1 MEAFNSR
8 RSVANGGYRGHI
20 AELDA
25 LRAIGIGLVLIDHLW
40 PRSLSSLILKVGT
53 LGGLIAMDSFFVLS
67 GFLIAGILLD
77 TRFRPDYFRNY
88 YLRRSLRIF
97 PLYYL
102 LLLALFVMAHV
113 SQGAGGT
120 EYTQMI
126 HQWGSPAWFAFYLAN
141 FRMAYTGQF
150 PPVAAYGPLWSL
162 QIEEQFYLLLPLLIR
177 FTRPERLS
185 RWLWLMVFLSPVF
198 RLLFFLWNPKN
209 YLFQVALLPCR
220 MDGLALGAL
229 IALRFRSGPWKLSK
243 TAVASLAAGLLF
255 VTVAGMIWTW
265 PVKAIA
271 DADANPFLQLASTS
285 LSSFG
290 CACLVLWLIL
300 SRGSRY
306 TRVLRIA
313 PLLYIGK
320 ISYGLYLLHQ
330 LSPRGLRLMG
340 RLGLHLNPNGLPRF
354 AVLLGMSLAMASV
367 SWYVLERPLLSLKDR
382 LAPSRA
388 QNQTVAA
395 S

>member
-1 MEAFNSR
+1 
-8 RSVANGGYRGHI
+8 
-20 AELDA
+20 
-25 LRAIGIGLVLIDHLW
+25 LW

-113 SQGAGGT
+113 SQGGGGT

-229 IALRFRSGPWKLSK
+229 IALRFRSGPWELSK

-285 LSSFG
+285 LSSLG

-340 RLGLHLNPNGLPRF
+340 KLGLHLNPNGLPRF

-388 QNQTVAA
+388 QNQTAAA
-395 S
+395 SIFSLSNQ